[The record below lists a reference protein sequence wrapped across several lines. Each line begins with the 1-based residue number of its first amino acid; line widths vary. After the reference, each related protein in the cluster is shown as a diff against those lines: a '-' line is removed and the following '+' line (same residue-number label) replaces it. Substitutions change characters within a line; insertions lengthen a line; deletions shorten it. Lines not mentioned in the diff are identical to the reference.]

1 MCVVNKIRPLSLNLA
16 HWFSSC
22 EFFFTAR
29 KLWVDAFV
37 REKRVGVIGP
47 VGQVIGIVGEGRAR
61 KWKVKFNND
70 DVMFLSARS
79 LALATGPSTSSTLL
93 HEETQLIPSLDND
106 DVGSE
111 EGERSNEDGSDLAGS
126 SDDEDDSMQSLSAAE
141 DAPSEEEPSENR
153 YYLLPRRVV
162 TKDAMFPRFL
172 FTMKIMVFFLVFLC
186 C

>member
-1 MCVVNKIRPLSLNLA
+1 
-16 HWFSSC
+16 
-22 EFFFTAR
+22 
-29 KLWVDAFV
+29 LWVDAFV

-141 DAPSEEEPSENR
+141 DAPSEEEPSENSSSSSTAS
-153 YYLLPRRVV
+153 PSSSEADDTVV
-162 TKDAMFPRFL
+162 ATVHGVYWRNCRSCRGGAPPHF
-172 FTMKIMVFFLVFLC
+172 
-186 C
+186 

>member
-1 MCVVNKIRPLSLNLA
+1 
-16 HWFSSC
+16 
-22 EFFFTAR
+22 
-29 KLWVDAFV
+29 
-37 REKRVGVIGP
+37 
-47 VGQVIGIVGEGRAR
+47 
-61 KWKVKFNND
+61 
-70 DVMFLSARS
+70 MFLSARS

-172 FTMKIMVFFLVFLC
+172 FTMKIMVFFFGVFVLLMLLYQLYSHFFIALLPLQPLHPHLKRTTLR
-186 C
+186 